1 MHRTLL
7 AISLVLPACFVQQI
21 EDIIANHDV
30 SSDATSSGG
39 LDTSTV
45 AGSTTDFSESDTS
58 STTAGETTTSSTGGA
73 EAGMDASGDTISSTS
88 TDVSSSSTG
97 PTPPVCGDGVIDS
110 DETCD
115 DMNDDPDDG
124 CKHCTLDRLVFATS
138 ERYQGFTLEGL
149 FGADQRCR
157 MLAAVANLPNS
168 GTYRAWLSDSNT
180 SAADRITH
188 SKGRYTLV
196 NGIVVAADW
205 DALISGLLESPIDTT
220 EDSEASDGSCAWT
233 GTFANGL
240 PAFGSTFCDNW
251 SSSGGRQDGGRGSGD
266 FIDDWWSFIDY
277 SPCGSECALYCF
289 EN

>member
-1 MHRTLL
+1 MHRPLLTL
-7 AISLVLPACFVQQI
+7 SLLLPACFVQKL

-39 LDTSTV
+39 LDISTG
-45 AGSTTDFSESDTS
+45 ASSTTGTGEQDTT
-58 STTAGETTTSSTGGA
+58 TTAGESDSSTSGA
-73 EAGMDASGDTISSTS
+73 EAGMDASGDSISSTS
-88 TDVSSSSTG
+88 TDPSSSSTG
-97 PTPPVCGDGVIDS
+97 PMPPVCGDGVIDPG
-110 DETCD
+110 ETCD

-138 ERYQGFTLEGL
+138 VRYQGFTLEGL

-157 MLAAVANLPNS
+157 MLAAAENLPNF

-180 SAADRITH
+180 AATDRITH

-205 DALISGLLESPIDTT
+205 DALVSGTLQSPIDTT
-220 EDSEASDGSCAWT
+220 ENSEQAPGGCVWT

-240 PAFGSTFCDNW
+240 RAFGSSFCTDWNEGEALQK
-251 SSSGGRQDGGRGSGD
+251 GGTGLNSQFDG
-266 FIDDWWSFIDY
+266 WWSFIEH
-277 SPCGSECALYCF
+277 SGCGEQCALYCF